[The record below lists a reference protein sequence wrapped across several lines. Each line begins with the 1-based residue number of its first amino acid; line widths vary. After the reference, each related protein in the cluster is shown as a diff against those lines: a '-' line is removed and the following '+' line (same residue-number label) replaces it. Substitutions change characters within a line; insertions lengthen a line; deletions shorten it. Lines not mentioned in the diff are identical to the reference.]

1 MEEIAITE
9 ALAHSDALVAPQLA
23 AKGLHFRYEGCDP
36 DVRVRADGEKLQQ
49 IVLNLLSN
57 AVKFTDRGGTVT
69 LSCEALDDV
78 VQIRVRDS
86 GRGIVEE
93 KLASIFEPFVQA
105 DPSHTR
111 THQGVGLG
119 LSISRTLAVAMLGT
133 LDVESTGVGA
143 GTTFLLTLPR
153 AR

>member
-1 MEEIAITE
+1 
-9 ALAHSDALVAPQLA
+9 
-23 AKGLHFRYEGCDP
+23 
-36 DVRVRADGEKLQQ
+36 
-49 IVLNLLSN
+49 
-57 AVKFTDRGGTVT
+57 VKFTDRGGTVT
-69 LSCEALDDV
+69 LCCEALDAV

-111 THQGVGLG
+111 TQQGVGLG